1 MAVTMPDDI
10 AADPVQREIW
20 ALLAP
25 DGNRF
30 AEQDV
35 PNLSLLC
42 FWHAVAMEAR
52 RQMSKGGKPALF
64 DPISVKPFAQ
74 DNGKPL
80 FMVRKSP
87 ALAVLKE
94 ATAEIRLLSDMLG
107 VSPSARSRMG
117 AESAPRRD
125 GAKADLLTLVL
136 TDRSEKERKAVG
148 A

>member
-1 MAVTMPDDI
+1 MAVSMPDDI
-10 AADPVQREIW
+10 AADPVQSGIW
-20 ALLAP
+20 TALAP

-35 PNLSLLC
+35 PNLRLLC
-42 FWHAVAMEAR
+42 FWHAVAQEAQ
-52 RQMSKGGKPALF
+52 RQMSKGGKLGLF
-64 DPISVKPFAQ
+64 DPISVKPFTQ

-94 ATAEIRLLSDMLG
+94 ATAEIRLLSDVLG
-107 VSPSARSRMG
+107 ATPSARSRMG
-117 AESAPRRD
+117 AESAPKRD
-125 GAKADLLTLVL
+125 GAKADLLTLVF